1 MQNNECFK
9 SKVRLNEQLDKRER
23 KIPQTLVHL
32 ESLNQK
38 IEIIDRE
45 VDEMKSNLV
54 GLNGTMASL
63 KEDMKEKDEAR
74 DRTMDEINASLIGL
88 VEDMANLKRN
98 LSRKYGK
105 RI

>member
-1 MQNNECFK
+1 MVN
-9 SKVRLNEQLDKRER
+9 
-23 KIPQTLVHL
+23 L

-45 VDEMKSNLV
+45 FDEMKSNLM